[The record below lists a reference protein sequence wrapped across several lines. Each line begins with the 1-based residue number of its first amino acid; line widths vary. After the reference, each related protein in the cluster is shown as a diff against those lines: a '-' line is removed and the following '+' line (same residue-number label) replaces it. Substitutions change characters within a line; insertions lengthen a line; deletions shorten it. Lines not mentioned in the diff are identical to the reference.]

1 MTNMIRLVNG
11 GTVQV
16 RTGVIQ
22 GVGPDGPR
30 GLVGPEGPQ
39 GPRGDVGP
47 VGPAGSVSQYHARR
61 VIGTAVTIPPSTDTN
76 ITWGGTTF
84 DDMGLFTTTAN
95 QTFAEAGDY
104 QINVWLRFDLPANA
118 ADGFRD
124 AWLVS
129 TANGILARATVP
141 AVVGSQTYVNVCTS
155 TRVVPGEIITVRA
168 RSTDDLS
175 VAIGAG
181 AIAVVRI
188 GPGAR
193 GETGPQGPQG
203 LVGPAGPA
211 GPPGATGSAGS
222 GFGTYA
228 DLLP

>member
-1 MTNMIRLVNG
+1 
-11 GTVQV
+11 
-16 RTGVIQ
+16 
-22 GVGPDGPR
+22 
-30 GLVGPEGPQ
+30 
-39 GPRGDVGP
+39 
-47 VGPAGSVSQYHARR
+47 

-84 DDMGLFTTTAN
+84 DDMGLFTTTTN

-104 QINVWLRFDLPANA
+104 QINAWLRFSTANA
-118 ADGFRD
+118 ADGYRD
-124 AWLVS
+124 AWLES
-129 TANGILARATVP
+129 NANGILARATVP

-155 TRVVPGEIITVRA
+155 TRVVSGEIITVRA

-175 VAIGAG
+175 VAVGAG

-193 GETGPQGPQG
+193 GVIGPQGPQG

-211 GPPGATGSAGS
+211 GPTGATGSAGS